1 MANSKRK
8 LDSEEREIMDSY
20 ERGEWQSVATSEEL
34 RRYQVQAAAT
44 LSEWSQVSV
53 SLSPGDIEVIQRK
66 ALEEGISYQTL
77 ISNIVHQFVEK
88 AVS

>member
-1 MANSKRK
+1 MASSKRK
-8 LDSEEREIMDSY
+8 LDSEEQEIMDSY

-34 RRYQVQAAAT
+34 RRYQAQATAT
-44 LSEWSQVSV
+44 LSERSQVSI
-53 SLSPGDIEVIQRK
+53 SLSPGDIEVIRKK